1 MAPKLETKKKR
12 LIYLITSK
20 YELLYG
26 KKKKKEAK
34 SSNKLGKTFATCT
47 KFYGFFFFYLD
58 N

>member
-47 KFYGFFFFYLD
+47 KFYGFFFYLD